1 MLRATCRA
9 PRPKVFVYFGELVA
23 SSGELYFRCTL
34 WEAYLR
40 MLDKF
45 VDFVAETYVDDI
57 VVIRARAVE

>member
-1 MLRATCRA
+1 M
-9 PRPKVFVYFGELVA
+9 YFGELVA